1 MSYYVI
7 GDEDT
12 VLGFSLVGVPGSVV
26 DTAEEAREA
35 FIEAVKAQTAKIVV
49 LTEKVGE
56 MIRREVQQQVFRMSF
71 PLVVEIPDRNGPLP
85 GKKPISQMI
94 TEAIG
99 VKI

>member
-12 VLGFSLVGVPGSVV
+12 VLGFSLVGIPGNVV
-26 DTAEEAREA
+26 DSADQAREA
-35 FIEAVKAQTAKIVV
+35 FVAAVKDQVATIVV

-56 MIRREVQQQVFRMSF
+56 MIRPQVQQQVFRMAF

>member
-12 VLGFSLVGVPGSVV
+12 VLGFSLVGIPGNVV
-26 DTAEEAREA
+26 DSVDQAREA
-35 FIEAVKAQTAKIVV
+35 FIAAVKDQAATIVV

-56 MIRREVQQQVFRMSF
+56 MIRPQVQQQVFRMAF

>member
-12 VLGFSLVGVPGSVV
+12 VLGFSLVGIPGRVV
-26 DTAEEAREA
+26 DSAEQAREA
-35 FIEAVKAQTAKIVV
+35 FIAAVKAHSAMIVV

-56 MIRREVQQQVFRMSF
+56 MIRREVQQQVFSMAF

-99 VKI
+99 VQI